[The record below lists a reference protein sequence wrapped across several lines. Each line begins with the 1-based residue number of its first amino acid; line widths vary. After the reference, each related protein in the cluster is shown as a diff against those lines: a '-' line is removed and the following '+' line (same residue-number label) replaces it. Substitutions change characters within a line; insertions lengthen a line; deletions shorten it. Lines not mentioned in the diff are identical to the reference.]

1 MYGLTPPPPAFEALR
16 FRAPKENFCDFK
28 NVLRIHM
35 GSPPGWLRRLK
46 GLVPKP
52 RLPLPVFLTAQP
64 QIKKQYIV
72 EKK

>member
-1 MYGLTPPPPAFEALR
+1 MCTASPLRLQLSRLR

-35 GSPPGWLRRLK
+35 GSLPGWLRRVK
-46 GLVPKP
+46 VLVPKP
-52 RLPLPVFLTAQP
+52 PFLLPIFLTLQP